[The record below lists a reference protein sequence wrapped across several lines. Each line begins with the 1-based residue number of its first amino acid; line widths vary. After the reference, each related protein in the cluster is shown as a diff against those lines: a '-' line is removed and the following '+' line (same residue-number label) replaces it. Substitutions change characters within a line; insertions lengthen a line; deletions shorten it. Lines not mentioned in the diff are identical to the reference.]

1 MYIIILVSILTSKVM
16 KLIDLDYGSHY
27 SANSNVV
34 RESVELLHM
43 NLLSHAQEGHIVH
56 SNTE

>member
-1 MYIIILVSILTSKVM
+1 MYIVILVSILTSKVM
-16 KLIDLDYGSHY
+16 KLMNLDYGSHN

-43 NLLSHAQEGHIVH
+43 NLLNHVQEGHIVH